1 MFQEVKKIFKENI
14 DYIIKNRKENL
25 FTYSIYLFL
34 RLFVFISLI
43 NNLINGTYESA
54 FMCFFVLILFLLP
67 LLIEK
72 NFKIKLP
79 TVLESII
86 LFFIFGALIL
96 GEINGFYEKVPLW
109 DSLLHFVNG
118 FICAAVGFSLVDIL
132 NQNSKF
138 KYELSPIFIV
148 VLSFSF
154 SMTIGVLWEIFEF
167 GVDMVLHTD
176 MQKDTI
182 IYNIYS
188 VKITPD
194 GSIGGIQNIE
204 SVNIDGY
211 DLPIEGYLD
220 VGLIDTMKDLIVNI
234 VGAILFS
241 IFGYFYIKKRGK
253 KSFASNFIPVLVNEK
268 DNCK

>member
-1 MFQEVKKIFKENI
+1 MFKEVKKVFKENI
-14 DYIIKNRKENL
+14 DYIVNNRKKNV

-54 FMCFFVLILFLLP
+54 FMCFFVLVLFLLP
-67 LLIEK
+67 LLVEK

-79 TVLESII
+79 SVLEVII

-109 DSLLHFVNG
+109 DSLLHFING

-154 SMTIGVLWEIFEF
+154 SITIGVLWEIFEF
-167 GVDMVLHTD
+167 SVDMLFKTD

-182 IYNIYS
+182 INNINS
-188 VKITPD
+188 VKITPN
-194 GSIGGIQNIE
+194 GSIGGIQDIE
-204 SVNIDGY
+204 TVMIDGY
-211 DLPIEGYLD
+211 ILPFNGYLD
-220 VGLIDTMKDLIVNI
+220 IGLIDTMKDLIVNI
-234 VGAILFS
+234 VGAVMFS
-241 IFGYFYIKKRGK
+241 VFGYFYIKKRGK
-253 KSFASNFIPVLVNEK
+253 KCFASYFIPVLINNEK
-268 DNCK
+268 

>member
-1 MFQEVKKIFKENI
+1 MFKDIVKVFKENI
-14 DYIIKNRKENL
+14 DYIIKNRKDNV
-25 FTYSIYLFL
+25 FTYAIYLFL
-34 RLFVFISLI
+34 RLFVFVSLI

-79 TVLESII
+79 SVLESII
-86 LFFIFGALIL
+86 LFFIFGSLIL

-167 GVDMVLHTD
+167 SVDMLLKTD

-182 IYNIYS
+182 IHNIFS

-194 GSIGGIQNIE
+194 GSVGGIQNIDN
-204 SVNIDGY
+204 VTIDGY
-211 DLPIEGYLD
+211 ELPLQGYLD
-220 VGLIDTMKDLIVNI
+220 IGLIDTMKDLIVNI
-234 VGAILFS
+234 IGAILFS

-253 KSFASNFIPVLVNEK
+253 KSFACNFIPVLKNEDFK
-268 DNCK
+268 S